1 MMREPV
7 YRKEFTNALNL
18 YLDLDNYKY
27 SMYTDKIYEAIFH
40 ENSKECKQILQ
51 LEDREN
57 PRDTMYSEVLKRI
70 ASFEI
75 GIADKMKN
83 ISDELKRKLQP
94 NELETLIN
102 DFSNNRFWI
111 RQLENVRT
119 KMACRGYGLRNIIH
133 ERLKPYIGSLKK

>member
-27 SMYTDKIYEAIFH
+27 AIYTDKIYEAIFH

-51 LEDREN
+51 IEDKEN
-57 PRDTMYSEVLKRI
+57 PRDTVFSKVLKRI

-75 GIADKMKN
+75 GITDKMKN
-83 ISDELKRKLQP
+83 ISDELKKIKTKR
-94 NELETLIN
+94 
-102 DFSNNRFWI
+102 I
-111 RQLENVRT
+111 RHFN
-119 KMACRGYGLRNIIH
+119 
-133 ERLKPYIGSLKK
+133 